1 MNAPSNIDHT
11 CSRKNAEK
19 LTALAKARRL
29 PHNSRCR
36 RGNMRDPDS
45 AG

>member
-36 RGNMRDPDS
+36 RGNMRDLDS

>member
-1 MNAPSNIDHT
+1 MNTPSNMDHP
-11 CSRKNAEK
+11 CCRKNPGN
-19 LTALAKARRL
+19 LTALANARRL

>member
-1 MNAPSNIDHT
+1 MNAPSNIHHT
-11 CSRKNAEK
+11 CSRKNTEK

-29 PHNSRCR
+29 PHNSRYR
-36 RGNMRDPDS
+36 RGDMRDPDS

>member
-1 MNAPSNIDHT
+1 MSIS
-11 CSRKNAEK
+11 CCRKSAEN
-19 LTALAKARRL
+19 LTALANARRL
-29 PHNSRCR
+29 SHNSRCR